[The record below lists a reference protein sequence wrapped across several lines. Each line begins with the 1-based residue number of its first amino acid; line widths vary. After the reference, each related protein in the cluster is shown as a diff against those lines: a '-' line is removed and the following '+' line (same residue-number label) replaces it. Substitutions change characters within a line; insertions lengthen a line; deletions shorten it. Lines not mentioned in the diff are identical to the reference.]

1 MRQDARMECT
11 AFDIM
16 LILSILLSIFSISL
30 SAFSLGVARQV
41 GRANRLRLGVL
52 KMQRR
57 LEGR

>member
-1 MRQDARMECT
+1 MECT